1 MLARYWKECELYL
14 ESADIASKSVRAVLR
29 KRLFGTETRQQN
41 AGKVCSVLVKC
52 CYGVYNCIG
61 CVCLGNW

>member
-41 AGKVCSVLVKC
+41 AGKVCFGAGKVL
-52 CYGVYNCIG
+52 
-61 CVCLGNW
+61 LWRL